1 MKTWI
6 CFFYGLIMA
15 GATPAHGETKRKPIL
30 DDPYLWLEEVEGE
43 RALEWVHARNKECF
57 DELEADE
64 RYGKFLSQAEKILN
78 AKDRIPYGSIRGK
91 YVYNFW
97 QDAEHVRGIMRRT
110 TPESY
115 RLAKP
120 EWETVLDIDALAKA
134 EDENWVYKG
143 TAWLA
148 PDYERCL
155 IKLSRGGTDASVHR
169 EFDMVA
175 KRFVEGGFALPE
187 AKSGVTWLDRDTL
200 LVGTDWGEGSLT
212 ESGYPRVAKRWKRGT
227 PLAEATTIFEGRHE
241 DIGIWPRVMDSGE
254 ETIALVDQS
263 LTFFTGAF
271 HVIGPDGKLTS
282 LPLQESADLAGFYA
296 GRLLFTLREAWEV
309 DGQTHAQGA
318 LLAINAAVFQA
329 TGKLPSIETI
339 YTPDERTSIEG
350 VTVSR
355 SGLYVTLLQNVKG
368 RILRFSVNPQS
379 GQWSSKLVPLPEN
392 GTVSISAAG
401 PHSDTIFINYEDHV
415 TPDRLSEFD
424 AGDNKLS
431 TLKSLAARFDAG
443 DLEVHQ
449 HMAKSAD
456 GTAVPYFV
464 IHRKGLKP
472 DGSTPTILYGYGGFE
487 ISLKPGYSAT
497 IGKLW
502 LERGGAYAVANIRG
516 GGEFGPRWHKAALK
530 TERQRAYDDFI
541 AVGEDLAKRGITS
554 PKHLGISGGSNGGL
568 LVGAIF
574 TQRPDLL
581 NAVVC
586 RVPLLDMIRYTK
598 LLAGA
603 SWAAEYGDPEDPKMR
618 EAILR
623 YSPYQNVF
631 PDKKYPKVFI
641 ETSTKDDRVHPGH
654 ARKMVARMREQGH
667 EVLYYENTE
676 GGHAAGA
683 NLKQHARRYAL
694 EYVYFSR
701 QLGLE

>member
-1 MKTWI
+1 
-6 CFFYGLIMA
+6 MA

-43 RALEWVHARNKECF
+43 RALEWVHARNRECF

-64 RYGKFLSQAEKILN
+64 RYGKFLSQAEKLLN

-110 TPESY
+110 TPKSY

-309 DGQTHAQGA
+309 NGQTHAQGA

-350 VTVSR
+350 ITVSR

-401 PHSDTIFINYEDHV
+401 PHSDKIFINYEDHV

-424 AGDNKLS
+424 AEANKFS

-443 DLEVHQ
+443 ELEVHQ

-456 GTAVPYFV
+456 GTEVPYFV

-487 ISLKPGYSAT
+487 ISLKPSYSAT

>member
-1 MKTWI
+1 
-6 CFFYGLIMA
+6 MA
-15 GATPAHGETKRKPIL
+15 GANPAHGEPQRKPIL

-43 RALEWVHARNKECF
+43 RALEWVHTRNKECF
-57 DELEADE
+57 DELESDE
-64 RYGKFLSQAEKILN
+64 RYGKFLSQAEKLLN
-78 AKDRIPYGSIRGK
+78 AKDRIPYGSIRGE

-169 EFDMVA
+169 EFDTVA

-227 PLAEATTIFEGRHE
+227 PSAEATTIFEGRHE

-263 LTFFTGAF
+263 LTFFTGAY
-271 HVIGPDGKLTS
+271 HVIGPDGKLAS

-401 PHSDTIFINYEDHV
+401 PHSDKIFINYEDHV

-424 AGDNKLS
+424 AEANKFS

-443 DLEVHQ
+443 ELEVHQ

-456 GTAVPYFV
+456 GTEVPYFV

-487 ISLKPGYSAT
+487 ISLKPSYSAT

>member
-1 MKTWI
+1 
-6 CFFYGLIMA
+6 MA
-15 GATPAHGETKRKPIL
+15 GETPAHGETKRKPIL

-78 AKDRIPYGSIRGK
+78 AKDRIPYSSIRGK

-227 PLAEATTIFEGRHE
+227 PLAKATTIFEGRHE

-254 ETIALVDQS
+254 DTIALVDQS
-263 LTFFTGAF
+263 LTFFTGAY

-339 YTPDERTSIEG
+339 YMPDERTSIEG

-379 GQWSSKLVPLPEN
+379 GQWSSKPVPLPEN

-401 PHSDTIFINYEDHV
+401 PHSDTIFVNYEDHV

-424 AGDNKLS
+424 ADANKLS

>member
-1 MKTWI
+1 
-6 CFFYGLIMA
+6 MA

-57 DELEADE
+57 AELEADA
-64 RYGKFLSQAEKILN
+64 RYGKFLSQAEKLLN

-212 ESGYPRVAKRWKRGT
+212 ESGYPRVVKRWKRGT

-263 LTFFTGAF
+263 LTFFTGAY
-271 HVIGPDGKLTS
+271 HVIGPDGEMTR

-329 TGKLPSIETI
+329 TGKLPTIETI

-379 GQWSSKLVPLPEN
+379 GQWSSKPVPLPEN

-401 PHSDTIFINYEDHV
+401 PHSETIFINYEDHV

-424 AGDNKLS
+424 AGANKLS

-487 ISLKPGYSAT
+487 ISLKPSYSAT

>member
-1 MKTWI
+1 
-6 CFFYGLIMA
+6 MA

-169 EFDMVA
+169 EFDMVG

-263 LTFFTGAF
+263 LTFFTGAY

-424 AGDNKLS
+424 ADANKLS

-443 DLEVHQ
+443 ELEVHQ

-456 GTAVPYFV
+456 GTEVPYFL

>member
-1 MKTWI
+1 
-6 CFFYGLIMA
+6 MA
-15 GATPAHGETKRKPIL
+15 GATPVHGEPKRKPIL

-64 RYGKFLSQAEKILN
+64 RYGKFLSQAEKLLN

-424 AGDNKLS
+424 ADANKFS

-443 DLEVHQ
+443 ELEVHQ

-456 GTAVPYFV
+456 GTEVPYFV

-487 ISLKPGYSAT
+487 ISLKPSYSAT

>member
-1 MKTWI
+1 
-6 CFFYGLIMA
+6 MA
-15 GATPAHGETKRKPIL
+15 GANPAHGEPQRKPIL
-30 DDPYLWLEEVEGE
+30 DDPYLWLEEVESE

-57 DELEADE
+57 DELESDK
-64 RYGKFLSQAEKILN
+64 RFGKFLSQAERLLN

-110 TPESY
+110 KPESY

-169 EFDMVA
+169 EFDTVA

-200 LVGTDWGEGSLT
+200 LVGTDWGEESLT

-241 DIGIWPRVMDSGE
+241 DIGIWPRLMDSGE

-263 LTFFTGAF
+263 LTFFTGAY

-282 LPLQESADLAGFYA
+282 LPLQESADLAGFYT

-368 RILRFSVNPQS
+368 RILQFSVNPQS

-424 AGDNKLS
+424 AGANKLS
-431 TLKSLAARFDAG
+431 TLKSLEARFDAG

>member
-1 MKTWI
+1 
-6 CFFYGLIMA
+6 MA

-57 DELEADE
+57 DELESDE
-64 RYGKFLSQAEKILN
+64 RYGKFLSQAEKLLN
-78 AKDRIPYGSIRGK
+78 AKDRIPYGSIRGE

-169 EFDMVA
+169 EFDTVA

-263 LTFFTGAF
+263 LTFFTGAY

-424 AGDNKLS
+424 AGANKLS

-487 ISLKPGYSAT
+487 ISLKPSYSAT

>member
-1 MKTWI
+1 
-6 CFFYGLIMA
+6 MA
-15 GATPAHGETKRKPIL
+15 GTIPAHGESQRKPIL
-30 DDPYLWLEEVEGE
+30 DDPYLWLEEVEGD
-43 RALEWVHARNKECF
+43 RALKWVHARNKECF

-64 RYGKFLSQAEKILN
+64 RYGVFLSQAETLLN

-97 QDAEHVRGIMRRT
+97 QDAGHVRGIIRRT

-169 EFDMVA
+169 EFDTVA

-200 LVGTDWGEGSLT
+200 LVGTNWGKGSLT

-254 ETIALVDQS
+254 ETLALVDQS
-263 LTFFTGAF
+263 LTFFTGAY
-271 HVIGPDGKLTS
+271 HVIGADGKLTR

-309 DGQTHAQGA
+309 EGQSHAQGA

-329 TGKLPSIETI
+329 TGKLPAIETV

-379 GQWSSKLVPLPEN
+379 GRWSSKPVPLPEN
-392 GTVSISAAG
+392 GTVSISAAS
-401 PHSDTIFINYEDHV
+401 PHSETIFINYEDHV

-424 AGDNKLS
+424 AAANKFS

-443 DLEVHQ
+443 ELEVHQ
-449 HMAKSAD
+449 HMARSAD
-456 GTAVPYFV
+456 GTEVPYFV
-464 IHRKGLKP
+464 IHRRGLKP
-472 DGSTPTILYGYGGFE
+472 DGNTPTILYGYGGFE
-487 ISLKPGYSAT
+487 ISLKPSYSAT

-530 TERQRAYDDFI
+530 TKRQRAYDDFI

-701 QLGLE
+701 QLGLD

>member
-6 CFFYGLIMA
+6 CFFCGLIMA
-15 GATPAHGETKRKPIL
+15 GANPAHGEPQRKPIL
-30 DDPYLWLEEVEGE
+30 DDPYLWLEEVESE

-57 DELEADE
+57 DELESDK
-64 RYGKFLSQAEKILN
+64 RFGKFLSQAERLLN

-110 TPESY
+110 KPESY

-169 EFDMVA
+169 EFDTVA

-200 LVGTDWGEGSLT
+200 LVGTDWGEESLT

-241 DIGIWPRVMDSGE
+241 DIGIWPRLMDSGE

-263 LTFFTGAF
+263 LTFFTGAY

-282 LPLQESADLAGFYA
+282 LPLQESADLAGFYT

-368 RILRFSVNPQS
+368 RILQFSVNPQS

-424 AGDNKLS
+424 AGANKLS
-431 TLKSLAARFDAG
+431 TLKSLEARFDAG

>member
-1 MKTWI
+1 
-6 CFFYGLIMA
+6 MA

-57 DELEADE
+57 AELEADA
-64 RYGKFLSQAEKILN
+64 RYGKFLSQAEKLLN

-227 PLAEATTIFEGRHE
+227 PSSEATTIFEGRHE

-263 LTFFTGAF
+263 LTFFTGAY

-329 TGKLPSIETI
+329 TGKLPTIETI

-392 GTVSISAAG
+392 GTVSISAAS
-401 PHSDTIFINYEDHV
+401 PHSETIFINYEDHV

-424 AGDNKLS
+424 AGANKLS

-530 TERQRAYDDFI
+530 TERQRAYNDFI

>member
-1 MKTWI
+1 
-6 CFFYGLIMA
+6 MA
-15 GATPAHGETKRKPIL
+15 GATLVNGETKRKPIL
-30 DDPYLWLEEVEGE
+30 DDPFLWLEEIEGD

-57 DELEADE
+57 DELQADE
-64 RYGKFLSQAEKILN
+64 RYAKFLSQAETLLN
-78 AKDRIPYGSIRGK
+78 AKDRIPYGSLRGK

-97 QDAEHVRGIMRRT
+97 QDAEHVRGIIRRT
-110 TPESY
+110 SPESY
-115 RLAKP
+115 RTDSP
-120 EWETVLDIDALAKA
+120 EWETVLSIDALAKA

-143 TAWLA
+143 IAWLA

-169 EFDMVA
+169 EFDTLA
-175 KRFVEGGFALPE
+175 KRFVDGGFALPE

-200 LVGTDWGEGSLT
+200 LVGTNWGEGSLT
-212 ESGYPRVAKRWKRGT
+212 ESGYPRIAKRWERGT
-227 PLAEATTIFEGRHE
+227 PLAKAETIFEGRHE

-254 ETIALVDQS
+254 ETLALVDQS

-271 HVIGPDGKLTS
+271 HVIGADGKLLK

-309 DGQTHAQGA
+309 DSQTFAQGA

-329 TGKLPSIETI
+329 TGELPTIETVF
-339 YTPDERTSIEG
+339 TPDERTSIEG
-350 VTVSR
+350 VTLSR

-379 GQWSSKLVPLPEN
+379 GKWTAKPVPLPEN
-392 GTVSISAAG
+392 GTVSVSAANAY
-401 PHSDTIFINYEDHV
+401 SDTIFINYEDHI

-424 AGDNKLS
+424 AASNKL
-431 TLKSLAARFDAG
+431 TPLKSLAARFDAG
-443 DLEVHQ
+443 ELEVHQ

-456 GTAVPYFV
+456 GTEVPYFV

-487 ISLKPGYSAT
+487 ISLKPGYSGT

-541 AVGEDLAKRGITS
+541 AVAEDLAKQGITS

-586 RVPLLDMIRYTK
+586 RVPLLDMVRYTK

-631 PDKKYPKVFI
+631 PDRKYPKVFI

-667 EVLYYENTE
+667 AVLYYENTE

-683 NLKQHARRYAL
+683 NLKQHAKRYAL

>member
-1 MKTWI
+1 
-6 CFFYGLIMA
+6 MA
-15 GATPAHGETKRKPIL
+15 GATPAHGEPQRKPIL
-30 DDPYLWLEEVEGE
+30 DDQYLWLEEVEGE

-64 RYGKFLSQAEKILN
+64 RYGKFLSQAEKLLN

-309 DGQTHAQGA
+309 NGQTHAQGA

-368 RILRFSVNPQS
+368 RILRLSVNPQS

-424 AGDNKLS
+424 ADANKFS

-443 DLEVHQ
+443 ELEVHQ

-456 GTAVPYFV
+456 GTEVPYFV

-487 ISLKPGYSAT
+487 ISLKPSYSAT

>member
-1 MKTWI
+1 
-6 CFFYGLIMA
+6 MA

-134 EDENWVYKG
+134 EDENWVYKA

-401 PHSDTIFINYEDHV
+401 PHSDKIFINYEDHV

-424 AGDNKLS
+424 AEANKFS

-443 DLEVHQ
+443 ELEVHQ

-456 GTAVPYFV
+456 GTEVPYFV

-487 ISLKPGYSAT
+487 ISLKPSYSAT

-541 AVGEDLAKRGITS
+541 AVGEDLTKREITS

-631 PDKKYPKVFI
+631 PDKKYAKVFI

>member
-1 MKTWI
+1 
-6 CFFYGLIMA
+6 MA
-15 GATPAHGETKRKPIL
+15 GATLVNGETKRKPIL
-30 DDPYLWLEEVEGE
+30 DDPFLWLEEIEGD
-43 RALEWVHARNKECF
+43 RSLEWVQARNKECF
-57 DELEADE
+57 DELQADE
-64 RYGKFLSQAEKILN
+64 RYAKFLSQAETLLN
-78 AKDRIPYGSIRGK
+78 AKDRIPYGSLRGK
-91 YVYNFW
+91 YIYNFW
-97 QDAEHVRGIMRRT
+97 QDAKHVRGIIRRT
-110 TPESY
+110 SAESY
-115 RLAKP
+115 RTDSP
-120 EWETVLDIDALAKA
+120 EWETVLSIDALAKV

-143 TAWLA
+143 ISWLA

-169 EFDMVA
+169 EFDTLA
-175 KRFVEGGFALPE
+175 KRFVDGGFALPE

-200 LVGTDWGEGSLT
+200 LVGTNWGDGSLT
-212 ESGYPRVAKRWKRGT
+212 ESGYPRIAKRWKRGT
-227 PLAEATTIFEGRHE
+227 PLAKAETIFEGRHE

-254 ETIALVDQS
+254 ETLALVDQS
-263 LTFFTGAF
+263 LTFFTGAY
-271 HVIGPDGKLTS
+271 HVIGADGKLLK

-309 DGQTHAQGA
+309 DGQTFAQGA

-329 TGKLPSIETI
+329 TGKLPTIETLF
-339 YTPDERTSIEG
+339 TPDERTSIEG
-350 VTVSR
+350 VTLSR

-368 RILRFSVNPQS
+368 RILRFSLNPQS
-379 GQWSSKLVPLPEN
+379 GKWTAKPVPLPKN
-392 GTVSISAAG
+392 GTVSVSAANAY
-401 PHSDTIFINYEDHV
+401 SDTIFINYEDHI

-424 AGDNKLS
+424 ATSNKLT

-443 DLEVHQ
+443 ELEVHQ

-456 GTAVPYFV
+456 GTEVPYFV

-487 ISLKPGYSAT
+487 ISLKPGYSGT

-541 AVGEDLAKRGITS
+541 AVAKDLAKRGITS

-631 PDKKYPKVFI
+631 PDHKYPKVFI

-667 EVLYYENTE
+667 AVLYYENTE

-683 NLKQHARRYAL
+683 NLKQHAKRYAL
-694 EYVYFSR
+694 EYVYLSR